1 MRWRGEVWLAK
12 LQMQDVVTAIDQRA
26 DAKHRVGLLC
36 RERRIRPGHGRRSP
50 SMVVYVA
57 EPAYCAKRA
66 EGAQL
71 LSILS
76 IVKMPMTSTFK
87 PKAIN
92 AMMATVAPLCR
103 LE

>member
-12 LQMQDVVTAIDQRA
+12 LKMKDVVTAIDQRA

-50 SMVVYVA
+50 SMVVYVVELA
-57 EPAYCAKRA
+57 ELA
-66 EGAQL
+66 ERAQL

-76 IVKMPMTSTFK
+76 IVKMPITNTFR

-103 LE
+103 L